1 MPVEPTSQGYTTP
14 GIPIPSM
21 VYQIP
26 PPVIHLPDSSTPE
39 SDHKKSTLLSGIFA
53 TVWFLIRLLWDLDI

>member
-1 MPVEPTSQGYTTP
+1 MPVEPTSQGYTSP

-26 PPVIHLPDSSTPE
+26 PPVMHSPDYSTPE
-39 SDHKKSTLLSGIFA
+39 SDHKKSTLLSGILA
-53 TVWFLIRLLWDLDI
+53 TVRFRSIL